1 MYINDEKIDLTEERD
16 FRKPFTKSALDNLV
30 QGIRLH
36 NIDSIF
42 FTGSVD
48 DILSNEYYAERISN
62 HCECCGEY
70 LMPWDVLICEK
81 CNKRLEED
89 YVRRVPYEVSKIQD
103 AILMAATQV
112 NDDVKENIR
121 IAEETAKVVDEKLH
135 EKFHARKSPTV
146 EQVQDYV
153 EKALI
158 SEGHA
163 IVAKEYILYRAERNR
178 TREMKADLMKVFE
191 DLTFTDAKDSDIK
204 RENGNIDADSSMGVM
219 LKYGS
224 EAAKEFN
231 HLYLLDREASDAHKS
246 GDIHIHDLDFYSL
259 TETCCQIDL
268 EKLFTGGFST
278 GHGYLREPE
287 SIRSYGALTAI
298 ALQSNQNDQHG
309 GQSIPALDY
318 FLAPGVGKSY
328 VSNIC
333 QVLEDRFDIEDDLKA
348 EIKSE
353 LRKHLKEMN
362 YHMISDNGSEVV
374 YNVLGV
380 KGYSKEDCDI
390 VMKKALKKTEKDTYQ
405 SMEALVHNLN
415 SMHSRAGAQVNN
427 VA

>member
-1 MYINDEKIDLTEERD
+1 MIKTIIKRD
-16 FRKPFTKSALDNLV
+16 
-30 QGIRLH
+30 G
-36 NIDSIF
+36 
-42 FTGSVD
+42 
-48 DILSNEYYAERISN
+48 
-62 HCECCGEY
+62 
-70 LMPWDVLICEK
+70 
-81 CNKRLEED
+81 
-89 YVRRVPYEVSKIQD
+89 RRVPYEVSKIQD

-298 ALQSNQNDQHG
+298 ALQSNQNDQH
-309 GQSIPALDY
+309 
-318 FLAPGVGKSY
+318 F
-328 VSNIC
+328 
-333 QVLEDRFDIEDDLKA
+333 
-348 EIKSE
+348 
-353 LRKHLKEMN
+353 
-362 YHMISDNGSEVV
+362 
-374 YNVLGV
+374 
-380 KGYSKEDCDI
+380 
-390 VMKKALKKTEKDTYQ
+390 
-405 SMEALVHNLN
+405 
-415 SMHSRAGAQVNN
+415 
-427 VA
+427 